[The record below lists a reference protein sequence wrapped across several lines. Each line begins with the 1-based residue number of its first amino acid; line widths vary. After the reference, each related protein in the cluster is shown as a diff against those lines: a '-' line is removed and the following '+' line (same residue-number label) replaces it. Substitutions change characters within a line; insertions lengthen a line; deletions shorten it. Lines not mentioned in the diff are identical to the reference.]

1 MDFPVFHFDWLN
13 DRFLIAS
20 VVVLTIY
27 GCSPK
32 RQETTGG
39 SDSANHHPTATAINY
54 ADSVN
59 NGIISKDTLKG
70 SPIRMA
76 MDYISDNHVHIV
88 YGSPGVKGRIIWGG
102 LVALDQVWVTGA
114 HKATSIEFS
123 KDVLVGEQ
131 KISAG
136 KYAFFTVPGKEE
148 WVLILNKN
156 WDQHLADS
164 YSEKEDVVRLI
175 VKPIWLD
182 KVTQRLTY
190 SITKQDE
197 QTGSIVVQWE
207 KVQVALPF
215 KNANQ

>member
-1 MDFPVFHFDWLN
+1 MRLPSTL
-13 DRFLIAS
+13 FLSILFATS
-20 VVVLTIY
+20 ISCTQKK
-27 GCSPK
+27 S
-32 RQETTGG
+32 EST
-39 SDSANHHPTATAINY
+39 SDSMPTNHHPRATANNY

-76 MDYISDNHVHIV
+76 MDYIGDNHVHIV

-131 KISAG
+131 IISAG

-156 WDQHLADS
+156 WDQHLADN
-164 YSEKEDVVRLI
+164 YSEKEDVVRII

-197 QTGSIVVQWE
+197 QTGSIVVLWE

-215 KNANQ
+215 KNAN